1 MNSKQ
6 LLENIQNQFIEL
18 EDKNYCKRS
27 FRSGYL
33 IGYFESKNKQSKK
46 HSIYESITNVVVG
59 LVMSFLIQLIL
70 YPILNI
76 EVSLN
81 QNIFITFVFFV
92 VSFVR
97 GYVIRRIF
105 NKIN

>member
-1 MNSKQ
+1 M
-6 LLENIQNQFIEL
+6 
-18 EDKNYCKRS
+18 
-27 FRSGYL
+27 
-33 IGYFESKNKQSKK
+33 KNKTQSKK

-59 LVMSFLIQLIL
+59 LVMSFIIQLIL

-92 VSFVR
+92 VSFIR

>member
-1 MNSKQ
+1 MIKT
-6 LLENIQNQFIEL
+6 E
-18 EDKNYCKRS
+18 K
-27 FRSGYL
+27 
-33 IGYFESKNKQSKK
+33 KQSKK
-46 HSIYESITNVVVG
+46 HSVYESITNVVVG

-70 YPILNI
+70 YPLLNI

-92 VSFVR
+92 ASFIR

-105 NKIN
+105 NKL